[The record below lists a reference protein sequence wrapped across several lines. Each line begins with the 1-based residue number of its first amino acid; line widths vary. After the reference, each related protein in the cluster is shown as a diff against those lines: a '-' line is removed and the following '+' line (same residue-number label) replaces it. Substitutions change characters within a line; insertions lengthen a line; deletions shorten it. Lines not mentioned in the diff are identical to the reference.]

1 MKWIGRLSDLM
12 KKFWTQVNNA
22 VIGGLS
28 AFIMFILGFIWWLFE
43 PHTLVPMWVLSLTII
58 ACYLI
63 CVIVYGLC
71 SIKKDS
77 TVYRLPAVRSIQQS
91 NNKLIFIVERNDLF
105 NQGSYATICYQDNEE
120 SLELIIGLGYVESI
134 NSAGNLQVVIERLSS
149 AESAKKIYDN
159 IKNTSFYRK
168 AIIIKPSIDKKIL
181 EEVIAN
187 G

>member
-1 MKWIGRLSDLM
+1 M

-91 NNKLIFIVERNDLF
+91 NNKLI
-105 NQGSYATICYQDNEE
+105 
-120 SLELIIGLGYVESI
+120 
-134 NSAGNLQVVIERLSS
+134 
-149 AESAKKIYDN
+149 
-159 IKNTSFYRK
+159 
-168 AIIIKPSIDKKIL
+168 
-181 EEVIAN
+181 
-187 G
+187 

>member
-1 MKWIGRLSDLM
+1 M

-22 VIGGLS
+22 IIGGLS
-28 AFIMFILGFIWWLFE
+28 VFIMFILGFIWWVFE
-43 PHTLVPMWVLSLTII
+43 PHTLVPMWVLSPTII

-63 CVIVYGLC
+63 CIIVYGLC

-77 TVYRLPAVRSIQQS
+77 IVYRLPAVRSIQHL
-91 NNKLIFIVERNDLF
+91 NNKLIFIVEKNDLF

-120 SLELIIGLGYVESI
+120 SLELIIGLGYIESI

-181 EEVIAN
+181 EEAIAN

>member
-1 MKWIGRLSDLM
+1 M
-12 KKFWTQVNNA
+12 
-22 VIGGLS
+22 
-28 AFIMFILGFIWWLFE
+28 
-43 PHTLVPMWVLSLTII
+43 
-58 ACYLI
+58 
-63 CVIVYGLC
+63 
-71 SIKKDS
+71 
-77 TVYRLPAVRSIQQS
+77 
-91 NNKLIFIVERNDLF
+91 F